1 MPLRARL
8 ALLFSIAT
16 AIAIITA
23 GSAFVHQL
31 GDNLYDTLDG
41 ELRDRLADTAAQVT
55 VPATGHALGPGVGLT
70 QLRGPDG
77 TLIASTPSAAKLHLS
92 AHQRRDALTGT
103 EFFTTELDG
112 NRLRV
117 LAAAMPVGNTRLIV
131 LVASATDIADDAVER
146 VQTALFVM
154 GPLAVVLAGLAA
166 SILAAATLRPVERMR
181 AEAASIGE
189 HDQQR
194 RLAVPRTRDEI
205 AALGTTMNQLL
216 DRLQNALGRERRFVA
231 DASHELRTP
240 LAILR
245 AELELAERPGRREHE
260 LRAAVSDAKG
270 ETIRLSNL
278 VEDLLLL
285 ARADNQ
291 QPILRPVAIELDELL
306 TTTTQRGRAK
316 DRQPPVEIHCPP
328 GLLVSVDPDRMLQA
342 LTNLLDNAIRYSP
355 PDAAVI
361 VQAHQGDN
369 GVTTI
374 DVLDSGPG
382 LPAEF
387 LPRAFARFQRAQE
400 DRARDTGGTGL
411 GLSIVQTVIE
421 AHGGNATITNR
432 PEGGTHA
439 SIQFPARRTIDAQ
452 AESKVQVNISESA

>member
-16 AIAIITA
+16 AVAIITA
-23 GSAFVHQL
+23 GAAFVHQL

-41 ELRDRLADTAAQVT
+41 ELRDRLTATSAQLAVSGAQRT
-55 VPATGHALGPGVGLT
+55 LEPGAGFT
-70 QLRGPDG
+70 QLRDLDG
-77 TLIASTPSAAKLHLS
+77 NILASTPHAAKLTLS
-92 AHQRRDALTGT
+92 PHQRRDALRGT

-117 LAAAMPVGNTRLIV
+117 LAAAMPVGNTRIIV
-131 LVASATDIADDAVER
+131 LVAAGTDIADDAVER

-154 GPLAVVLAGLAA
+154 GPIAVVLAGLAA

-189 HDQQR
+189 HDPR

-205 AALGTTMNQLL
+205 AALGTTMNELL
-216 DRLQNALGRERRFVA
+216 DRLQLALDRERRFVA

-245 AELELAERPGRREHE
+245 AELELAERPGRGQQE

-270 ETIRLSNL
+270 ETVRLINL

-285 ARADNQ
+285 ARADNR
-291 QPILRPVAIELDELL
+291 QPILRPVAIELNELL
-306 TTTTQRGRAK
+306 ITTTRRGRAK
-316 DRQPPVEIHCPP
+316 DRQPPVDIQCPP
-328 GLLVSVDPDRMLQA
+328 DLHLRVDPDRMLQA
-342 LTNLLDNAIRYSP
+342 LTNLVDNAIRYSP
-355 PDAAVI
+355 LDAAVT
-361 VQAHQGDN
+361 VRAHQTNDGL
-369 GVTTI
+369 TII

-382 LPAEF
+382 LPPTF
-387 LPRAFARFQRAQE
+387 LPKAFERFQRAQE

-411 GLSIVQTVIE
+411 GLSIVRTVVE
-421 AHGGNATITNR
+421 AHGGSVTITNR
-432 PEGGTHA
+432 PEGGAHA
-439 SIQFPARRTIDAQ
+439 SITLPPSPAGLLGTVSGRSRDAG
-452 AESKVQVNISESA
+452 